1 MKTTDRERDSM
12 SEDSNPRGRAGHRTR
27 RERIRDRDAE
37 AANLRSVGHSF
48 AVIAEKMGYAD
59 ASGARKAVY
68 RVLDRNAWEPVEEAR
83 LLELA
88 RLDQLHR
95 AAWHIMR
102 TAPTP
107 AMQLQA
113 VKSVLSVMERRTKL
127 LGLDTPTRHERWNHQ
142 VETQAPE
149 SMFEEEINRLT
160 RELAVLDQQQG
171 RDAGGTSVSD
181 PDELEE
187 ARRAA
192 GL

>member
-1 MKTTDRERDSM
+1 MKTSDRKRDSM
-12 SEDSNPRGRAGHRTR
+12 SEDSKPRGQAGHRTR
-27 RERIRDRDAE
+27 RERTSARDAR
-37 AANLRSVGHSF
+37 AANLRAAGHSF

-59 ASGARKAVY
+59 SSGARKAVY

-88 RLDQLHR
+88 RLDQLLA

-113 VKSVLSVMERRTKL
+113 VKSVLSIMERRTKY
-127 LGLDTPTRHERWNHQ
+127 LGLDAPTRHERWNHQ
-142 VETQAPE
+142 IETQAPE
-149 SMFEEEINRLT
+149 SMFEEEIRRLT
-160 RELAVLDQQQG
+160 RELAVLDQQG

-181 PDELEE
+181 PAELEE